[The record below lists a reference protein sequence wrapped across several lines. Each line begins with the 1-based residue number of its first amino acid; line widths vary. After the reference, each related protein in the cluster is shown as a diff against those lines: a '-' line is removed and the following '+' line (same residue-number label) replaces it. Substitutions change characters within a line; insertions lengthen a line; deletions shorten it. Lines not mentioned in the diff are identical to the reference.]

1 MGRFGNIC
9 ALLRNW
15 IINILVSHN
24 KDPAYILIAKF
35 GSLLNTSNYVQIALI
50 SIDFPYFHI
59 WWGFHG
65 ISRISMFGSLLNIW
79 TRCVGW
85 HPHVFFSGKAQRPC
99 WPGPCLAAGRVG
111 FAGAASHGGSPW
123 WAIVLWISVDGKKLW
138 FGGYLW
144 LYIYIYI
151 HNYYVSIPQYIIVPT
166 TWFGIYIYMF
176 MFMYI

>member
-85 HPHVFFSGKAQRPC
+85 HPHVFF
-99 WPGPCLAAGRVG
+99 LARRNVRVG
-111 FAGAASHGGSPW
+111 QVLAWQQEELALLEQLPTVAHRGGLS
-123 WAIVLWISVDGKKLW
+123 SC
-138 FGGYLW
+138 GYLW
-144 LYIYIYI
+144 MGKNYDLGVIYGCIYIYTQLLCI
-151 HNYYVSIPQYIIVPT
+151 NTP
-166 TWFGIYIYMF
+166 IYHSTYHLIWHIYMF
-176 MFMYI
+176 MYMYI

>member
-1 MGRFGNIC
+1 MMGRFGNIC
-9 ALLRNW
+9 ALVRNW

-35 GSLLNTSNYVQIALI
+35 GSLLNTLNYVQIALI

-65 ISRISMFGSLLNIW
+65 ISRISTFGSLLNIW

-85 HPHVFFSGKAQRPC
+85 HPHVFFSWQGNVRV
-99 WPGPCLAAGRVG
+99 PGQVIAWQQEELALLEQLPTVAHR
-111 FAGAASHGGSPW
+111 GGLSSCGYPW
-123 WAIVLWISVDGKKLW
+123 MGKKRW

-144 LYIYIYI
+144 LYIYIYTI
-151 HNYYVSIPQYIIVPT
+151 IMYQYPNIS
-166 TWFGIYIYMF
+166 
-176 MFMYI
+176 

>member
-85 HPHVFFSGKAQRPC
+85 HPHVFF
-99 WPGPCLAAGRVG
+99 LARRNVRVG
-111 FAGAASHGGSPW
+111 QVLAWQQEELALLEQLPTVAHRGGLS
-123 WAIVLWISVDGKKLW
+123 SC
-138 FGGYLW
+138 GYLW
-144 LYIYIYI
+144 MGKNYDLGVIYGCMYIYI